1 MIYDVCVRICPL
13 PKVVASWLRVPC
25 SLFYIFGVMQCVQL
39 FLVREGTS
47 QLSSARP
54 CLFGACAAAIQD
66 VLTKQKYSPTMV
78 NFFGALAENNRLP
91 ETAGVLTAFET
102 LMSAHRNEVQ
112 CKITSAKVR

>member
-1 MIYDVCVRICPL
+1 
-13 PKVVASWLRVPC
+13 
-25 SLFYIFGVMQCVQL
+25 MQCVQL